1 MRGNHEDMDLAFDI
15 AMFIFMTLV
24 IVSQYYTIKLCSERI
39 NKLAKEVGV
48 RYATEKSK
56 TNLINRKLTTIANQ
70 RGTAKALAYMKG
82 ELQIHR
88 DGVTSSCEATF
99 KPRVV
104 R

>member
-1 MRGNHEDMDLAFDI
+1 MDLGFDI
-15 AMFIFMTLV
+15 AMFVFMTLI

-56 TNLINRKLTTIANQ
+56 TNLLNRKLTTISS
-70 RGTAKALAYMKG
+70 RRSTPRELAYMKG

-99 KPRVV
+99 RPRVV